1 MPNHV
6 TIEMTVSGDREAIM
20 EFAESHFVANTNP
33 DRNAWEDECFF
44 EFSTIIPMPACMHGT
59 TSPTPEAD
67 KLNARIRQKMYG
79 ASNWYDWSIN
89 NWGTKWG
96 AYDVDANFDRVEL
109 DGCAVVRFQ
118 TAWSLPEPIFA
129 ELADLYPELT
139 FEIRCCEE
147 GGFFAGELTYTGGEV
162 IDNLVGEEGWDM
174 YAAEFYGYDLDED
187 GKIIYD

>member
-6 TIEMTVSGDREAIM
+6 TIEMTVSGDREIVK
-20 EFAESHFVANTNP
+20 EFAESHFIANTNP
-33 DRNAWEDECFF
+33 DRKSWQDKCFF

-59 TSPTPEAD
+59 TSPTPDNDVVGAGLRE
-67 KLNARIRQKMYG
+67 KMYG
-79 ASNWYDWSIN
+79 ASNWYEWSIN

-96 AYDVDANFDRVEL
+96 AYDVDANL
-109 DGCAVVRFQ
+109 DMGEFGDSVQVRFQ

-129 ELADLYPELT
+129 ELAELYPELT

-162 IDNLVGEEGWDM
+162 IDNLVDGEGWNE
-174 YAAEFYGYDLDED
+174 YAAEFYGYDLDENGD
-187 GKIIYD
+187 IVWD